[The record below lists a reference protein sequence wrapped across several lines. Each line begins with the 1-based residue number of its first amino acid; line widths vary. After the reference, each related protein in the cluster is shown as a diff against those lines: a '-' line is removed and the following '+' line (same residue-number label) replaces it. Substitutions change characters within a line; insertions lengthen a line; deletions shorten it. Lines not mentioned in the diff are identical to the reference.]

1 MVERLDE
8 TKIFATLFAS
18 FDWPAKAD
26 LMWFNFN
33 RSTGEIVI
41 DYLRK
46 STAEELKDAAGPVR
60 AMLTEQCG
68 DCTKSIEKFYV
79 AHIKNT
85 LDAAAINVIH
95 PRAARRPIIVSKENE
110 SEQPTRSAFGS
121 LANRETPI
129 EQSCLN
135 SNSLLGPLAH
145 LHQIRLAVPLRAPPA
160 ERALG
165 RAALFFS
172 PQDVSVFL

>member
-1 MVERLDE
+1 
-8 TKIFATLFAS
+8 
-18 FDWPAKAD
+18 
-26 LMWFNFN
+26 
-33 RSTGEIVI
+33 
-41 DYLRK
+41 
-46 STAEELKDAAGPVR
+46 
-60 AMLTEQCG
+60 MLTEERG
-68 DCTKSIEKFYV
+68 DCTRSIEKFYA

-85 LDAAAINVIH
+85 LGAAAMNVIR
-95 PRAARRPIIVSKENE
+95 PGAARRPIIVPKENE
-110 SEQPTRSAFGS
+110 SEPRKIKVSTLFGS

-165 RAALFFS
+165 RSALFFS